1 MSETGIVLDYEQ
13 QAINGGEMP
22 DGLDYADQILF
33 QQLRLLYSA
42 LRNGTIT
49 REMGVREKKK
59 FLKEYEKNK
68 DGVKSIQGYV
78 DYITATQTARIN
90 YIKSRTLENA
100 DDVIKALE
108 GRLICLS
115 KE

>member
-13 QAINGGEMP
+13 QAINGYEMP

-42 LRNGTIT
+42 LKNGAIT
-49 REMGVREKKK
+49 RETGVREKQKL
-59 FLKEYEKNK
+59 LKEYEKNK
-68 DGVKSIQGYV
+68 DGVKSIQGYI
-78 DYITATQTARIN
+78 DYITATQNARIN
-90 YIKSRTLENA
+90 YLQDRTLENA
-100 DDVIKALE
+100 DKIIKALE